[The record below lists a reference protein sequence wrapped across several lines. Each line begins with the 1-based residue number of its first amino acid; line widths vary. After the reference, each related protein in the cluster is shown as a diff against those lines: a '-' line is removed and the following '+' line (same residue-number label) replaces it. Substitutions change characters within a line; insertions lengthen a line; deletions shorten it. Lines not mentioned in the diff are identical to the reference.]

1 MLSVEHRCGPGVLI
15 RGQDFNARQVAAAC
29 AMLRRQEAIFHRRLR
44 TGRQPVAD
52 DFTTRYEAVAFANY
66 DNYATYSPLFFG
78 NDTNNGGIYLEGDPS
93 QLGNV
98 SRHIGYV
105 ADWLPD
111 QPIWNLEH
119 EYVHYLD
126 GRFNLKGP
134 FWDYR
139 VGTHKTVWWIEGLA
153 EYLSFRDDNESAIAL
168 AGSEP
173 LPLDEVFETTYDDGV
188 ERVYRWSYL
197 AVRFMFERQPAEVGR
212 LLRFLRA
219 GDYDG
224 YLRHINADVGTS
236 NEGAWRGW
244 LPDVE
249 ALAYRDVASL
259 PRFVPRT
266 LSTFAD
272 EATRA
277 VVDVGRLHGTSRA
290 LTVSAVSSNP
300 AVATVST
307 SGGKLTVIA
316 VAVGE
321 ATIRVT
327 ISDAWGVAVR
337 RFDLAV
343 TSECPRWLCPT
354 FTSGWRL
361 AVLAKPAEQP

>member
-1 MLSVEHRCGPGVLI
+1 M
-15 RGQDFNARQVAAAC
+15 AASIW
-29 AMLRRQEAIFHRRLR
+29 R
-44 TGRQPVAD
+44 
-52 DFTTRYEAVAFANY
+52 
-66 DNYATYSPLFFG
+66 AT
-78 NDTNNGGIYLEGDPS
+78 PS

-173 LPLDEVFETTYDDGV
+173 LPLDEVFETTCDDGV

-266 LSTFAD
+266 LSTFDD

-277 VVDVGRLHGTSRA
+277 VVDVGSLHGTSRA
-290 LTVSAVSSNP
+290 LTVSVVSSNP
-300 AVATVST
+300 AVVTVST

-337 RFDLAV
+337 RFNLAV
-343 TSECPRWLCPT
+343 ASECPRWLCPT